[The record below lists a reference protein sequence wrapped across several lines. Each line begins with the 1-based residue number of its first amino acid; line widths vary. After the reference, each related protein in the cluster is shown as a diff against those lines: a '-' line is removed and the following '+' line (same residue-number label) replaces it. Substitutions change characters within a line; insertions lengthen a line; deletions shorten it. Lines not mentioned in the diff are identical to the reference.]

1 MVLLRLQDIS
11 LSYGARPLLKEVN
24 FAISKGERVC
34 LVGRNGEGK
43 SSLLRVV
50 AKEVIPDDGEI
61 IHNSDLKIAKLNQE
75 IPEDLTETVYEVVTS
90 GLSNIGE
97 KLQQYHQL
105 IEAGENVD
113 LDALGRLQQELD
125 RLNAW
130 TIDQRISEILT
141 RLELDGD
148 KQMSAL
154 SGGWIRRV
162 LLAKVLVSDPDL
174 ILLDE
179 PTNHLDIEMI
189 EWLEKMLIELYQGAL
204 LFVSH
209 DRHFLDKIATKIIE
223 LDRGHL
229 TEYPGSYSD
238 YQKFKAI
245 ELHNE
250 EMERALFDKK
260 LAEEEVWIRQGIKAR
275 RTRNEG
281 RVRALKSMREE
292 RKERLDRQG
301 KATLHHE
308 EAKKSGKRVILAE
321 DVYLTLGEKPLIKNF
336 NFTLMRG
343 DKVGIIGP
351 NGAGKSTLVKLLLG
365 DIIPDSGLVEQ
376 GTQLEIA
383 YFDQLR
389 AKLDL
394 DATVVDNVGE
404 GSDFIEING
413 KKRHVI
419 SWLQDFMFTP
429 ERARSPVNS
438 LSGGERNRLL
448 LAKLFAKPFNFLVMD
463 EPTNDLD
470 IETLELLE
478 ELVANYDGTL
488 LLISHD
494 RAFLDSVVTSVLV
507 FEGEGRIE
515 EYIGGYS
522 DWQARVIAQEKERQ
536 AKEKQAKSKGS
547 DGKRIEEHKN
557 ASQSSKSNNA
567 DIDNATNST
576 NNIKSSEVKAKRKL
590 SYKETRELEALPN
603 EIAKIEQTIEELE
616 KLVQANSFYQEN
628 HQFQTEKLT
637 ELAEQNQLLEQ
648 KYERWFDLENNE

>member
-11 LSYGARPLLKEVN
+11 LAYGARPLLKEVT

-50 AKEVIPDDGEI
+50 SREVVPDEGEI
-61 IHNSDLKIAKLNQE
+61 VQSSDLKIAKLDQE
-75 IPEDLTETVYEVVTS
+75 IPEDLEDSVYDVVIS
-90 GLSNIGE
+90 GLSVAGE
-97 KLQQYHQL
+97 KLKQYHAL
-105 IEAGENVD
+105 IDEGENVD
-113 LDALGRLQQELD
+113 LDALGRLQVELD

-130 TIDQRISEILT
+130 TLDARVAEILT
-141 RLELDGD
+141 RLELDGQ
-148 KQMSAL
+148 KLMKEL

-162 LLAKVLVSDPDL
+162 LLARVLVSDPDL

-189 EWLEKMLIELYQGAL
+189 QWLEKTLVDVYQGAL

-209 DRHFLDKIATKIIE
+209 DRHFLDNIATKIIE
-223 LDRGHL
+223 LDRGNL

-238 YQKFKAI
+238 YQRFKAI

-250 EMERALFDKK
+250 EQENANFDKK
-260 LAEEEVWIRQGIKAR
+260 LAEEEVWIRQGVKAR

-292 RKERLDRQG
+292 RKERLNRQG

-308 EAKKSGKRVILAE
+308 EAKQSGKRVILAE
-321 DVYLTLGEKPLIKNF
+321 DVYLTLGGKELIKGF
-336 NFTLMRG
+336 NFSLMRG

-351 NGAGKSTLVKLLLG
+351 NGAGKSTLVKLLMG
-365 DIIPDSGLVEQ
+365 DLAPDSGVAEM

-389 AKLDL
+389 TKLDL
-394 DATVVDNVGE
+394 EATVIDNVGE
-404 GSDFIEING
+404 GSDFIEIKG
-413 KKRHVI
+413 KSRHVI

-429 ERARSPVNS
+429 ERSRSPVKS

-478 ELVANYDGTL
+478 ELVSNYEGTL

-522 DWQARVIAQEKERQ
+522 DWQERVKAREKAESDARKVAQKT
-536 AKEKQAKSKGS
+536 A
-547 DGKRIEEHKN
+547 
-557 ASQSSKSNNA
+557 
-567 DIDNATNST
+567 NATAN
-576 NNIKSSEVKAKRKL
+576 KSGPTDKPKTEVKPDVKRKL
-590 SYKETRELEALPN
+590 SFKEN
-603 EIAKIEQTIEELE
+603 QELE
-616 KLVQANSFYQEN
+616 KLPGLISGLESEIEALTALVQMAEFYQES
-628 HQFQTEKLT
+628 HEYQTEKLE
-637 ELAEQNQLLEQ
+637 ELAQKTESLEK
-648 KYERWFDLENNE
+648 KYERWLELDK

>member
-11 LSYGARPLLKEVN
+11 LAYGARPLLKEVS

-50 AKEVIPDDGEI
+50 SKEVLPDEGEI
-61 IHNSDLKIAKLNQE
+61 IQSSDLKIAKLDQE
-75 IPEDLTETVYEVVTS
+75 IPENLSETVYEVVTS
-90 GLSNIGE
+90 GLSAVGA
-97 KLQQYHQL
+97 KLQEYHQL
-105 IEAGENVD
+105 LDAGDAVD
-113 LDALGRLQQELD
+113 LDALGRVQQELD
-125 RLNAW
+125 RLDAW
-130 TIDQRISEILT
+130 TIDSRVSEILT
-141 RLELDGD
+141 RLELDGN
-148 KQMSAL
+148 KRMNEL

-162 LLAKVLVSDPDL
+162 LLARVLVSNPDL

-189 EWLEKMLIELYQGAL
+189 EWLEKTLVDIYQGAL

-223 LDRGHL
+223 LDRGNL

-245 ELHNE
+245 EMHNE
-250 EMERALFDKK
+250 EMENALFDKR

-281 RVRALKSMREE
+281 RVRALKAMRNE
-292 RKERLDRQG
+292 RSERIDRQG

-308 EAKKSGKRVILAE
+308 EAKKSGRRVILAE
-321 DVYLTLGEKPLIKNF
+321 DVSLSFGDRPLIKDF

-351 NGAGKSTLVKLLLG
+351 NGAGKSTLVKILMG
-365 DIIPDSGLVEQ
+365 DLVPDSGIVEL

-389 AKLDL
+389 TKLEL
-394 DATVVDNVGE
+394 EKTVIDNVGE
-404 GSDFIEING
+404 GSDFIEIDG

-429 ERARSPVNS
+429 ERSRSPVKS

-478 ELVANYDGTL
+478 ELVSNYEGTL

-507 FEGEGRIE
+507 FEENGRVE

-522 DWQARVIAQEKERQ
+522 DWQERVRQNTTKEV
-536 AKEKQAKSKGS
+536 K
-547 DGKRIEEHKN
+547 
-557 ASQSSKSNNA
+557 SSKVKEHTSKVV
-567 DIDNATNST
+567 TE
-576 NNIKSSEVKAKRKL
+576 KSSQVVVEKNTNKKKL
-590 SYKETRELEALPN
+590 SYNEVRELEKLPLLISQLEEAIEELEAL
-603 EIAKIEQTIEELE
+603 
-616 KLVQANSFYQEN
+616 VQSSDFYQTD
-628 HQFQTEKLT
+628 HAHQTEKLT
-637 ELAEQNQLLEQ
+637 ELADKNQMLEE
-648 KYERWFDLENNE
+648 KYERWMELENNQ

>member
-11 LSYGARPLLKEVN
+11 LAYGARPLLKEVS

-50 AKEVIPDDGEI
+50 SKEVLPDEGEI
-61 IHNSDLKIAKLNQE
+61 IQSSDLKIAKLDQE
-75 IPEDLTETVYEVVTS
+75 IPENLSETVYEVVTS
-90 GLSNIGE
+90 GLSAVGA
-97 KLQQYHQL
+97 KLQEYHQL
-105 IEAGENVD
+105 LDAGDAVD
-113 LDALGRLQQELD
+113 LDALGRVQQELD
-125 RLNAW
+125 RLDAW
-130 TIDQRISEILT
+130 TIDSRVSEILT
-141 RLELDGD
+141 RLELDGN
-148 KQMSAL
+148 KRMNEL

-162 LLAKVLVSDPDL
+162 LLARVLVSNPDL

-189 EWLEKMLIELYQGAL
+189 EWLEKTLVDIYQGAL

-223 LDRGHL
+223 LDRGNL

-245 ELHNE
+245 EVHNE
-250 EMERALFDKK
+250 EMENALFDKR

-281 RVRALKSMREE
+281 RVRALKAMRNE
-292 RKERLDRQG
+292 RSERIDRQG
-301 KATLHHE
+301 KVTLHHE
-308 EAKKSGKRVILAE
+308 EAKKSGRRVILAE
-321 DVYLTLGEKPLIKNF
+321 DVSLSFGDKPLIKDF

-351 NGAGKSTLVKLLLG
+351 NGAGKSTLVKILMG
-365 DIIPDSGLVEQ
+365 DLAPDSGVVEL

-389 AKLDL
+389 TKLDL
-394 DATVVDNVGE
+394 EKTVIDNVGE
-404 GSDFIEING
+404 GSDFIEIDG

-429 ERARSPVNS
+429 ERSRSPVKS

-478 ELVANYDGTL
+478 ELVSNYEGTL

-507 FEGEGRIE
+507 FEENGKVE

-522 DWQARVIAQEKERQ
+522 DWQERVRQNTTKEVKNSKV
-536 AKEKQAKSKGS
+536 KESPSKAVP
-547 DGKRIEEHKN
+547 E
-557 ASQSSKSNNA
+557 
-567 DIDNATNST
+567 
-576 NNIKSSEVKAKRKL
+576 KSSQVAVEKNTNKKKL
-590 SYKETRELEALPN
+590 SYN
-603 EIAKIEQTIEELE
+603 EVRELE
-616 KLVQANSFYQEN
+616 KLPQLISQLEAEIEALETLVQSADFYQTD
-628 HQFQTEKLT
+628 HAHQTEKLT
-637 ELAEQNQLLEQ
+637 ELADKNQKLEE
-648 KYERWFDLENNE
+648 KYERWMELENNQ

>member
-1 MVLLRLQDIS
+1 MVLLRLQDVS
-11 LSYGARPLLKEVN
+11 LAYGAKPLLKDVK

-43 SSLLRVV
+43 SSLLKVVSQEIIPDGGEVVFSDDLKV
-50 AKEVIPDDGEI
+50 AKLD
-61 IHNSDLKIAKLNQE
+61 QE
-75 IPEDLTETVYEVVTS
+75 IPADLEQTVYEVVTS
-90 GLSNIGE
+90 GLSQVGE
-97 KLQQYHQL
+97 KLQAYHAM
-105 IEAGENVD
+105 IDADDVD
-113 LDALGRLQQELD
+113 LTKLGVLQSELD
-125 RLNAW
+125 RLDAW
-130 TIDQRISEILT
+130 TIDSRVAEILT
-141 RLELDGD
+141 RLELDGQ
-148 KQMSAL
+148 KRMNEL

-162 LLAKVLVSDPDL
+162 LLARVLVSDPDL

-189 EWLEKMLIELYQGAL
+189 EWLEKTLVDLYRGAL

-209 DRHFLDKIATKIIE
+209 DRQFLDNVATKIIE
-223 LDRGHL
+223 LDRGNL
-229 TEYPGSYSD
+229 TEYPGSFAD
-238 YQKFKAI
+238 YQRFKEI

-250 EMERALFDKK
+250 AQENALFDKR

-281 RVRALKSMREE
+281 RVRALKAMRQE

-301 KATLHHE
+301 TALLHHE
-308 EAKKSGKRVILAE
+308 EAQKSGRRVLYAE
-321 DVYLTLGEKPLIKNF
+321 DISYSIAGKTLIKDF
-336 NFTLMRG
+336 TFTLMRG

-351 NGAGKSTLVKLLLG
+351 NGVGKSTLVKLLMG
-365 DIIPDSGLVEQ
+365 DLTPDSGEIER

-389 AKLDL
+389 TKLDL
-394 DATVVDNVGE
+394 DATVSDNVAD
-404 GSDFIEING
+404 GSDFIELKG

-429 ERARSPVNS
+429 ERARSPVKS

-448 LAKLFAKPFNFLVMD
+448 LAKLFTKPFNFLVMD

-478 ELVANYDGTL
+478 ELVANYEGTL

-507 FEGEGRIE
+507 FEGEGKIG

-522 DWQARVIAQEKERQ
+522 DWQERLKLERAQQAEKIEKTEATRKREKSSAKESPDNGKTAGNDREKAGDEKKPRKLTFKETHELAQLPEIIAQLE
-536 AKEKQAKSKGS
+536 S
-547 DGKRIEEHKN
+547 DIE
-557 ASQSSKSNNA
+557 S
-567 DIDNATNST
+567 
-576 NNIKSSEVKAKRKL
+576 
-590 SYKETRELEALPN
+590 LES
-603 EIAKIEQTIEELE
+603 
-616 KLVQANSFYQEN
+616 LVQSAQFYQES
-628 HQFQTEKLT
+628 HLYQTEKLT
-637 ELAEQNQLLEQ
+637 ELAKKSELLEE
-648 KYERWFDLENNE
+648 KYERWLELENIQ

>member
-11 LSYGARPLLKEVN
+11 LAYGARPLLKDVN

-50 AKEVIPDDGEI
+50 SKEVLPDDGEI
-61 IHNSDLKIAKLNQE
+61 VQSSDLKIAKLDQE
-75 IPEDLTETVYEVVTS
+75 IPEKLDCSVYEMVTS
-90 GLSNIGE
+90 GLSAVGA
-97 KLQQYHQL
+97 KLQEYHTL
-105 IEAGENVD
+105 LEAGDQVD
-113 LDALGRLQQELD
+113 LDALGRVQQELD
-125 RLNAW
+125 RLDAW
-130 TIDQRISEILT
+130 TIDSRVSETLT
-141 RLELDGD
+141 RLELDGH
-148 KQMSAL
+148 KQMNEL

-162 LLAKVLVSDPDL
+162 LLARVLVSDPDL

-189 EWLEKMLIELYQGAL
+189 EWLEKTLVDVYQGAL

-223 LDRGHL
+223 LDRGNL

-238 YQKFKAI
+238 YQRNKAI
-245 ELHNE
+245 EIHNE
-250 EMERALFDKK
+250 EMENALFDKR

-281 RVRALKSMREE
+281 RVRALKAMRQE
-292 RKERLDRQG
+292 RSERLDRQG

-308 EAKKSGKRVILAE
+308 EAKKSGRRVILAE
-321 DVYLTLGEKPLIKNF
+321 DVSLTLGNKALIKDF
-336 NFTLMRG
+336 DFTLMRG

-351 NGAGKSTLVKLLLG
+351 NGAGKSTLVKLLMG
-365 DIIPDSGLVEQ
+365 DLVPDSGLVEM

-389 AKLDL
+389 TKLDL
-394 DATVVDNVGE
+394 EATVVDNVGE
-404 GSDFIEING
+404 GSDFIDIHG

-429 ERARSPVNS
+429 ERARSPVKS

-478 ELVANYDGTL
+478 DLVSNYEGTL

-507 FEGEGRIE
+507 FEGEGRVE

-522 DWQARVIAQEKERQ
+522 DWQAR
-536 AKEKQAKSKGS
+536 KQAMAKVEAQNLKSSTSKAETKVV
-547 DGKRIEEHKN
+547 GKTVNEPVAVEK
-557 ASQSSKSNNA
+557 
-567 DIDNATNST
+567 NST
-576 NNIKSSEVKAKRKL
+576 KKKL
-590 SYKETRELEALPN
+590 SYNEVRELEQLPKL
-603 EIAKIEQTIEELE
+603 ISELE
-616 KLVQANSFYQEN
+616 ARIETLEALVQSAEFYQED
-628 HQFQTEKLT
+628 HAFQSDKLT
-637 ELAEQNQLLEQ
+637 ELADKNQLLEE
-648 KYERWFDLENNE
+648 KYERWLELENNQ

>member
-11 LSYGARPLLKEVN
+11 LAYGARPLLKDVT

-50 AKEVIPDDGEI
+50 SKEVLPDEGEI
-61 IHNSDLKIAKLNQE
+61 VQSSDLKIAKLDQE
-75 IPEDLTETVYEVVTS
+75 IPEDLDDTVYEVVTS
-90 GLSNIGE
+90 GLSEAGA
-97 KLQQYHQL
+97 KLQQYHAL
-105 IEAGENVD
+105 IEAGAED
-113 LDALGRLQQELD
+113 LDLLGRLQQDLD

-130 TIDQRISEILT
+130 TLDSRVNEVLT
-141 RLELDGD
+141 RLELDGT
-148 KQMSAL
+148 KRMSAL

-162 LLAKVLVSDPDL
+162 LLARVLVSDPDL

-189 EWLEKMLIELYQGAL
+189 EWLEKTLVDVYQGAL

-209 DRHFLDKIATKIIE
+209 DRHFLDNIATKIIE
-223 LDRGHL
+223 LDRGNL

-238 YQKFKAI
+238 YQKYKAI

-250 EMERALFDKK
+250 EMENALFDKR

-292 RKERLDRQG
+292 RSERLDRQG

-308 EAKKSGKRVILAE
+308 EAKKSGRRVILAE
-321 DVYLTLGEKPLIKNF
+321 NVAHTFGDKPLIKNF
-336 NFTLMRG
+336 NFSLMRG

-351 NGAGKSTLVKLLLG
+351 NGAGKSTLVKLLMG
-365 DIIPDSGLVEQ
+365 DIAPNSGNIEM

-389 AKLDL
+389 TKLDL
-394 DATVVDNVGE
+394 EATVIDNVGE
-404 GSDFIEING
+404 GSDFIDIHG

-429 ERARSPVNS
+429 ERARSPVKS

-478 ELVANYDGTL
+478 ELVSNYEGTL

-507 FEGEGRIE
+507 FEGEGRVE

-522 DWQARVIAQEKERQ
+522 DWQARVKQL
-536 AKEKQAKSKGS
+536 AKNEAT
-547 DGKRIEEHKN
+547 
-557 ASQSSKSNNA
+557 SQVNNA
-567 DIDNATNST
+567 NNANSA
-576 NNIKSSEVKAKRKL
+576 KRDAASKAAKTEGTSPNTKMPETPAAPKRKL
-590 SYKETRELEALPN
+590 SYKEAREVEQLPKQISELEEAIEALEAL
-603 EIAKIEQTIEELE
+603 IQSAD
-616 KLVQANSFYQEN
+616 FYQEN
-628 HQFQTEKLT
+628 YEYQADKLSK
-637 ELAEQNQLLEQ
+637 LAEKNQLLEE
-648 KYERWFDLENNE
+648 KYERWLELENNQ

>member
-11 LSYGARPLLKEVN
+11 LAYGARPLLKDVN

-50 AKEVIPDDGEI
+50 SKEVLPDEGEI
-61 IHNSDLKIAKLNQE
+61 VQSSDLKIAKLDQE
-75 IPEDLTETVYEVVTS
+75 IPENLDHTVYEMVTS
-90 GLSNIGE
+90 GLSAVGA
-97 KLQQYHQL
+97 KLQEYHTL
-105 IEAGENVD
+105 LEAGDQVD
-113 LDALGRLQQELD
+113 LDALGRVQQELD
-125 RLNAW
+125 RLDAW
-130 TIDQRISEILT
+130 TIDSRVSETLT
-141 RLELDGD
+141 RLELDGQ
-148 KQMSAL
+148 KSMKEL

-162 LLAKVLVSDPDL
+162 LLARVLVSNPDL

-189 EWLEKMLIELYQGAL
+189 EWLEKTLVDVYQGAL

-223 LDRGHL
+223 LDRGNL

-238 YQKFKAI
+238 YQRNKAI
-245 ELHNE
+245 EIHNE
-250 EMERALFDKK
+250 EMENALFDKR

-281 RVRALKSMREE
+281 RVRALKAMRQE
-292 RKERLDRQG
+292 RSERLNRQG
-301 KATLHHE
+301 TATLHHE
-308 EAKKSGKRVILAE
+308 EAKKSGRRVILAE
-321 DVYLTLGEKPLIKNF
+321 DVSLSFGEKALIQDF
-336 NFTLMRG
+336 DFTLMRG

-351 NGAGKSTLVKLLLG
+351 NGAGKSTLVKLLMG
-365 DIIPDSGLVEQ
+365 DLAPDSGVIEM

-389 AKLDL
+389 TKLDL
-394 DATVVDNVGE
+394 EATVVDNVGE
-404 GSDFIEING
+404 GSDFIDIHG

-429 ERARSPVNS
+429 ERARSPVKS

-478 ELVANYDGTL
+478 ELVSNYEGTL

-507 FEGEGRIE
+507 FEGEGRVE

-522 DWQARVIAQEKERQ
+522 DWQARKEAMSAASTKNSKRNTAEKSIDKSAPKASKDTPVVEKST
-536 AKEKQAKSKGS
+536 AKK
-547 DGKRIEEHKN
+547 
-557 ASQSSKSNNA
+557 
-567 DIDNATNST
+567 
-576 NNIKSSEVKAKRKL
+576 KL
-590 SYKETRELEALPN
+590 SYNEVRELELLPKMIS
-603 EIAKIEQTIEELE
+603 ELEAAIEQLE
-616 KLVQANSFYQEN
+616 ALVQSTEFYQED
-628 HQFQTEKLT
+628 HAFQTEKLT
-637 ELAEQNQLLEQ
+637 ELADKNQLLEE
-648 KYERWFDLENNE
+648 KYERWLELENNQ

>member
-11 LSYGARPLLKEVN
+11 LAYGARPLLKDVN

-50 AKEVIPDDGEI
+50 SKEVLPDEGEI
-61 IHNSDLKIAKLNQE
+61 VQSSDLKIAKLDQE
-75 IPEDLTETVYEVVTS
+75 IPEDLDHTVYEVVTS
-90 GLSNIGE
+90 GLSAVGA
-97 KLQQYHQL
+97 KLQEYHTL
-105 IEAGENVD
+105 LEAGDQVD
-113 LDALGRLQQELD
+113 LDALGRVQQELD
-125 RLNAW
+125 RLDAW
-130 TIDQRISEILT
+130 TIDSRVSETLT
-141 RLELDGD
+141 RLELDGQ
-148 KQMSAL
+148 KSMKEL

-162 LLAKVLVSDPDL
+162 LLARVLVSNPDL

-189 EWLEKMLIELYQGAL
+189 EWLEKTLVDLYQGAL

-223 LDRGHL
+223 LDRGNL

-238 YQKFKAI
+238 YQRNKAI
-245 ELHNE
+245 EIHNE
-250 EMERALFDKK
+250 EMENALFDKR

-281 RVRALKSMREE
+281 RVRALKAMRQE

-308 EAKKSGKRVILAE
+308 EAKKSGRRVILAE
-321 DVYLTLGEKPLIKNF
+321 DVSLTLGGKTLIKDF
-336 NFTLMRG
+336 NFSLMRG

-351 NGAGKSTLVKLLLG
+351 NGAGKSTLVKLLMG
-365 DIIPDSGLVEQ
+365 DLAPDSGVVEM

-389 AKLDL
+389 TKLDL
-394 DATVVDNVGE
+394 EATVVDNVGE
-404 GSDFIEING
+404 GSDFIDIHG

-429 ERARSPVNS
+429 ERARSPVKS

-478 ELVANYDGTL
+478 DLVSNYEGTL

-507 FEGEGRIE
+507 FEGDGCVE

-522 DWQARVIAQEKERQ
+522 DWQER
-536 AKEKQAKSKGS
+536 KQALAAASVKNVKSHTAGIKS
-547 DGKRIEEHKN
+547 AEKN
-557 ASQSSKSNNA
+557 ADKGQNNSSLAEKS
-567 DIDNATNST
+567 
-576 NNIKSSEVKAKRKL
+576 VAKKKL
-590 SYKETRELEALPN
+590 SYNEVRELEQLPK
-603 EIAKIEQTIEELE
+603 KISELE
-616 KLVQANSFYQEN
+616 AAIENLEALVQSAEFYQED
-628 HQFQTEKLT
+628 HAFQTEKLT
-637 ELAEQNQLLEQ
+637 ELADKNQLLEE
-648 KYERWFDLENNE
+648 KYERWLELENNQ

>member
-11 LSYGARPLLKEVN
+11 LAYGARPLLKDVN

-50 AKEVIPDDGEI
+50 SKEVLPDDGEI
-61 IHNSDLKIAKLNQE
+61 VQSSDLKIAKLDQE
-75 IPEDLTETVYEVVTS
+75 IPEKLDCSVYEMVTS
-90 GLSNIGE
+90 GLSAVGA
-97 KLQQYHQL
+97 KLQEYHTL
-105 IEAGENVD
+105 LEAGDQVD
-113 LDALGRLQQELD
+113 LDALGRVQQELD
-125 RLNAW
+125 RLDAW
-130 TIDQRISEILT
+130 TIDSRVSETLT
-141 RLELDGD
+141 RLELDGH
-148 KQMSAL
+148 KQMNEL

-162 LLAKVLVSDPDL
+162 LLARVLVSDPDL

-189 EWLEKMLIELYQGAL
+189 EWLEKTLVDVYQGAL

-223 LDRGHL
+223 LDRGNL

-238 YQKFKAI
+238 YQRNKAI
-245 ELHNE
+245 EIHNE
-250 EMERALFDKK
+250 EMENALFDKR

-281 RVRALKSMREE
+281 RVRALKAMRQE
-292 RKERLDRQG
+292 RSERLDRQG

-308 EAKKSGKRVILAE
+308 EAKKSGRRVILAE
-321 DVYLTLGEKPLIKNF
+321 DVSLTLGNKALIKDF
-336 NFTLMRG
+336 DFTLMRG

-351 NGAGKSTLVKLLLG
+351 NGAGKSTLVKLLMG
-365 DIIPDSGLVEQ
+365 DLVPDSGLVEM

-389 AKLDL
+389 TKLDL
-394 DATVVDNVGE
+394 EATVVDNVGE
-404 GSDFIEING
+404 GSDFIDIHG

-429 ERARSPVNS
+429 ERARSPVKS

-478 ELVANYDGTL
+478 DLVSNYEGTL

-507 FEGEGRIE
+507 FEGDGRVE

-522 DWQARVIAQEKERQ
+522 DWQAR
-536 AKEKQAKSKGS
+536 KQAMAKVEALNLKSSTLKAETKVV
-547 DGKRIEEHKN
+547 GKIVNEPAAVEK
-557 ASQSSKSNNA
+557 
-567 DIDNATNST
+567 NST
-576 NNIKSSEVKAKRKL
+576 KKKL
-590 SYKETRELEALPN
+590 SYNEVRELEQLPKL
-603 EIAKIEQTIEELE
+603 ISELE
-616 KLVQANSFYQEN
+616 ARIETLEALVQSAEFYQED
-628 HQFQTEKLT
+628 HAFQSDKLT
-637 ELAEQNQLLEQ
+637 ELADKNQLLEE
-648 KYERWFDLENNE
+648 KYERWLELENNQ

>member
-11 LSYGARPLLKEVN
+11 LAYGARPLLKDVT

-50 AKEVIPDDGEI
+50 SKEVLPDEGEI
-61 IHNSDLKIAKLNQE
+61 VQSSDLKIAKLDQE
-75 IPEDLTETVYEVVTS
+75 IPEDLDDTVYEVVTS
-90 GLSNIGE
+90 GLSEAGA
-97 KLQQYHQL
+97 KLQQYHAL
-105 IEAGENVD
+105 IEAGAED
-113 LDALGRLQQELD
+113 LDLLGRLQQDLD

-130 TIDQRISEILT
+130 TLDSRVNEVLT
-141 RLELDGD
+141 RLELDGT
-148 KQMSAL
+148 KRMSAL

-162 LLAKVLVSDPDL
+162 LLARVLVSDPDL

-189 EWLEKMLIELYQGAL
+189 EWLEKTLVDVYQGAL

-209 DRHFLDKIATKIIE
+209 DRHFLDNIATKIIE
-223 LDRGHL
+223 LDRGNL

-238 YQKFKAI
+238 YQKYKAI

-250 EMERALFDKK
+250 EMENALFDKR

-281 RVRALKSMREE
+281 RVRALKAMREE
-292 RKERLDRQG
+292 RSERLDRQG

-308 EAKKSGKRVILAE
+308 EAKKSGRRVILAE
-321 DVYLTLGEKPLIKNF
+321 NVAHTFGDKPLIKNF
-336 NFTLMRG
+336 NFSLMRG

-351 NGAGKSTLVKLLLG
+351 NGAGKSTLVKLLMG
-365 DIIPDSGLVEQ
+365 DIAPNSGNIEM

-389 AKLDL
+389 TKLDL
-394 DATVVDNVGE
+394 EATVIDNVGE
-404 GSDFIEING
+404 GSDFIDIHG

-429 ERARSPVNS
+429 ERARSPVKS

-478 ELVANYDGTL
+478 ELVSNYEGTL

-507 FEGEGRIE
+507 FEGEGRVE

-522 DWQARVIAQEKERQ
+522 DWQERVKQL
-536 AKEKQAKSKGS
+536 AKNEATT
-547 DGKRIEEHKN
+547 RANN
-557 ASQSSKSNNA
+557 ASAKRDTSSKVA
-567 DIDNATNST
+567 KAEATSANT
-576 NNIKSSEVKAKRKL
+576 KMPETPAAPKRKL
-590 SYKETRELEALPN
+590 SYKEVREMEQLPKQISELEEAIEALEAL
-603 EIAKIEQTIEELE
+603 IQSAD
-616 KLVQANSFYQEN
+616 FYQEN
-628 HQFQTEKLT
+628 HEYQADKLSK
-637 ELAEQNQLLEQ
+637 LAEKNQLLEE
-648 KYERWFDLENNE
+648 KYERWLELENNQ

>member
-11 LSYGARPLLKEVN
+11 LAYGARPLLKDVT

-50 AKEVIPDDGEI
+50 SKEVLPDEGEI
-61 IHNSDLKIAKLNQE
+61 VQSSDLKIAKLDQE
-75 IPEDLTETVYEVVTS
+75 IPEDLDDTVYEVVTS
-90 GLSNIGE
+90 GLSEAGA
-97 KLQQYHQL
+97 KLQQYHAL
-105 IEAGENVD
+105 IEAGAED
-113 LDALGRLQQELD
+113 LDLLGRLQQDLD

-130 TIDQRISEILT
+130 TLDSRVNEVLT
-141 RLELDGD
+141 RLELDGT
-148 KQMSAL
+148 KRMSEL

-162 LLAKVLVSDPDL
+162 LLARVLVSDPDL

-189 EWLEKMLIELYQGAL
+189 EWLEKTLVDVYQGAL

-209 DRHFLDKIATKIIE
+209 DRHFLDNIATKIIE
-223 LDRGHL
+223 LDRGNL

-238 YQKFKAI
+238 YQKYKAI

-250 EMERALFDKK
+250 EMENALFDKR

-292 RKERLDRQG
+292 RSERLDRQG

-308 EAKKSGKRVILAE
+308 EAKKSGRRVILAE
-321 DVYLTLGEKPLIKNF
+321 NVAHTFGDKPLIKNF
-336 NFTLMRG
+336 NFSLMRG

-351 NGAGKSTLVKLLLG
+351 NGAGKSTLVKLLMG
-365 DIIPDSGLVEQ
+365 DIAPNSGNIEM

-389 AKLDL
+389 TKLDL
-394 DATVVDNVGE
+394 EATVIDNVGE
-404 GSDFIEING
+404 GSDFIDIHG

-429 ERARSPVNS
+429 ERARSPVKS

-478 ELVANYDGTL
+478 ELVSNYEGTL

-507 FEGEGRIE
+507 FEGEGRVE

-522 DWQARVIAQEKERQ
+522 DWQARVKQLAKNEATSQ
-536 AKEKQAKSKGS
+536 A
-547 DGKRIEEHKN
+547 
-557 ASQSSKSNNA
+557 NNA
-567 DIDNATNST
+567 NNANSA
-576 NNIKSSEVKAKRKL
+576 KRDAASKAAKTEGTSPNTKMPETPAAPKRKL
-590 SYKETRELEALPN
+590 SYKEAREVEQLPKQISELEGAIEALEAL
-603 EIAKIEQTIEELE
+603 IQSAD
-616 KLVQANSFYQEN
+616 FYQEN
-628 HQFQTEKLT
+628 HEYQADKLSK
-637 ELAEQNQLLEQ
+637 LAEKNQLLEE
-648 KYERWFDLENNE
+648 KYERWLELENNQ

>member
-11 LSYGARPLLKEVN
+11 LAYGARPLLKGVN

-50 AKEVIPDDGEI
+50 SKEVLPDDGEI
-61 IHNSDLKIAKLNQE
+61 IQSSDLKIAKLNQE
-75 IPEDLTETVYEVVTS
+75 IPENLDNTVYEVVTS
-90 GLSNIGE
+90 GLSAIGE
-97 KLQQYHQL
+97 KLQEYHTL
-105 IEAGENVD
+105 LEAGDNVD
-113 LDALGRLQQELD
+113 LEALGKVQQELD
-125 RLNAW
+125 RLDAW
-130 TIDQRISEILT
+130 TIDSRISETLT
-141 RLELDGD
+141 RLELDGHKRMD
-148 KQMSAL
+148 EL

-162 LLAKVLVSDPDL
+162 LLARVLVSDPDL

-189 EWLEKMLIELYQGAL
+189 EWLEKTLIDIYQGAL

-223 LDRGHL
+223 LDRGNL
-229 TEYPGSYSD
+229 TEYPGSYSN
-238 YQKFKAI
+238 YQRNKAI
-245 ELHNE
+245 EIHNE
-250 EMERALFDKK
+250 EMENALFDKR

-281 RVRALKSMREE
+281 RVRALKAMRQE

-308 EAKKSGKRVILAE
+308 EAKKSGRRVILAE
-321 DVYLTLGEKPLIKNF
+321 DVSLSLGDKPLIKHF

-351 NGAGKSTLVKLLLG
+351 NGAGKSTLVKLLMG
-365 DIIPDSGLVEQ
+365 DLIPDSGLVEM

-389 AKLDL
+389 TKLDL
-394 DATVVDNVGE
+394 EATVVDNVGE
-404 GSDFIEING
+404 GSDFIEIHG

-429 ERARSPVNS
+429 ERARSPVKS

-478 ELVANYDGTL
+478 ELVSNYEGTL

-507 FEGEGRIE
+507 FEGEGRVE

-522 DWQARVIAQEKERQ
+522 DWQERMQAMAKVEAEQ
-536 AKEKQAKSKGS
+536 AKKGAKPVVKTA
-547 DGKRIEEHKN
+547 E
-557 ASQSSKSNNA
+557 
-567 DIDNATNST
+567 
-576 NNIKSSEVKAKRKL
+576 KAKTEQDFVEKSTVKKKL
-590 SYKETRELEALPN
+590 SYNEVRELEQLPKLISHL
-603 EIAKIEQTIEELE
+603 EADIETLE
-616 KLVQANSFYQEN
+616 ALVQSAEFYQED
-628 HQFQTEKLT
+628 HEFQSEKLT
-637 ELAEQNQLLEQ
+637 ELADKNQLLEE
-648 KYERWFDLENNE
+648 KYERWLELENNQ

>member
-1 MVLLRLQDIS
+1 MVSR
-11 LSYGARPLLKEVN
+11 EV
-24 FAISKGERVC
+24 V
-34 LVGRNGEGK
+34 
-43 SSLLRVV
+43 
-50 AKEVIPDDGEI
+50 PDEGEI
-61 IHNSDLKIAKLNQE
+61 VQSSDLKIAKLDQE
-75 IPEDLTETVYEVVTS
+75 IPENLDATVYEVVTS
-90 GLSNIGE
+90 GLSAVGD
-97 KLQQYHQL
+97 KLKQYHAL
-105 IEAGENVD
+105 IEDGENVD
-113 LDALGRLQQELD
+113 LDALGRLQVDLD

-130 TIDQRISEILT
+130 SIDARISEILT
-141 RLELDGD
+141 RLELDGS
-148 KQMSAL
+148 KRMNEL

-162 LLAKVLVSDPDL
+162 LLARVLVSDPDL

-189 EWLEKMLIELYQGAL
+189 EWLEKTLVDVYQGAL

-209 DRHFLDKIATKIIE
+209 DRHFLDNIATKIIE
-223 LDRGHL
+223 LDRGNL
-229 TEYPGSYSD
+229 TEYPGSFSD
-238 YQKFKAI
+238 YQRFKAI

-250 EMERALFDKK
+250 AQENALFDKR

-281 RVRALKSMREE
+281 RVRALKAMREE
-292 RKERLDRQG
+292 RRERLDRQG

-308 EAKKSGKRVILAE
+308 EAKKSGRRVLFAE
-321 DVYLTLGEKPLIKNF
+321 DVSLELGGKKLIKNF
-336 NFTLMRG
+336 DFTLMRG

-351 NGAGKSTLVKLLLG
+351 NGAGKSTLVKLLMG
-365 DIIPDSGLVEQ
+365 DIVPDSGLVEM

-429 ERARSPVNS
+429 ERARSPVKS

-478 ELVANYDGTL
+478 DLVSNYEGTL

-494 RAFLDSVVTSVLV
+494 RSFLDSVVTSVLV
-507 FEGEGRIE
+507 FEGEGRVA
-515 EYIGGYS
+515 EYIGGYT
-522 DWQARVIAQEKERQ
+522 DWQARVSAREKAEAEAKKLV
-536 AKEKQAKSKGS
+536 AKEASKSKAPAQNS
-547 DGKRIEEHKN
+547 DSKN
-557 ASQSSKSNNA
+557 APKN
-567 DIDNATNST
+567 D
-576 NNIKSSEVKAKRKL
+576 VKVEKRKL
-590 SYKETRELEALPN
+590 SFKENKELEELPGLISKLEADIEALEAL
-603 EIAKIEQTIEELE
+603 
-616 KLVQANSFYQEN
+616 VQQPEFYQESHE
-628 HQFQTEKLT
+628 HQTKKLS
-637 ELAEQNQLLEQ
+637 ELSDKTQLLEE
-648 KYERWFDLENNE
+648 KYERWLELEK

>member
-1 MVLLRLQDIS
+1 MVLLRLQDVS
-11 LSYGARPLLKEVN
+11 LAYGAKPLLKDVT

-43 SSLLRVV
+43 SSLLKVV
-50 AKEVIPDDGEI
+50 SQEIMPDGGEVVFSD
-61 IHNSDLKIAKLNQE
+61 DLKIAKLDQE
-75 IPEDLTETVYEVVTS
+75 IPTDLEQSVYEVVTS
-90 GLSNIGE
+90 GLSQVGE
-97 KLQQYHQL
+97 KLQQYHAM
-105 IEAGENVD
+105 IDAGDNVD
-113 LDALGRLQQELD
+113 LAKLGDLQSELD

-130 TIDQRISEILT
+130 TLDSRVAEILT
-141 RLELDGD
+141 RLELDGQ
-148 KQMSAL
+148 KRMNEL

-162 LLAKVLVSDPDL
+162 LLARVLVSDPDL

-189 EWLEKMLIELYQGAL
+189 EWLEKTLIDLYRGAL

-209 DRHFLDKIATKIIE
+209 DRQFLDNVATKIIE
-223 LDRGHL
+223 LDRGNL
-229 TEYPGSYSD
+229 TEYPGSFSD
-238 YQKFKAI
+238 YQRFKEI

-250 EMERALFDKK
+250 AQENALFDKR

-281 RVRALKSMREE
+281 RVRALKAMRQE
-292 RKERLDRQG
+292 RKERLERQG
-301 KATLHHE
+301 KAVLHHE
-308 EAKKSGKRVILAE
+308 EAQKSGKRVLYADDISYSVA
-321 DVYLTLGEKPLIKNF
+321 GKNLIKDF
-336 NFTLMRG
+336 TFTLMRG

-351 NGAGKSTLVKLLLG
+351 NGVGKSTLVKLLMG
-365 DIIPDSGLVEQ
+365 DLEPDSGHIER

-389 AKLDL
+389 TKLDL
-394 DATVVDNVGE
+394 NATVSDNVAD
-404 GSDFIEING
+404 GSDFIDIKG

-448 LAKLFAKPFNFLVMD
+448 LAKLFTKPFNFLVMD

-478 ELVANYDGTL
+478 ELVANYEGTL

-507 FEGEGRIE
+507 FEGEGKIG

-522 DWQARVIAQEKERQ
+522 DWQERLAAKNAEMQAAERKREKSVAKESQADDKKVSSNLDKKRGENENKPRKLTFKETHELAQLPEIIAQLE
-536 AKEKQAKSKGS
+536 S
-547 DGKRIEEHKN
+547 DI
-557 ASQSSKSNNA
+557 
-567 DIDNATNST
+567 
-576 NNIKSSEVKAKRKL
+576 
-590 SYKETRELEALPN
+590 EAL
-603 EIAKIEQTIEELE
+603 ET
-616 KLVQANSFYQEN
+616 LVQSAQFYQES
-628 HQFQTEKLT
+628 HLYQTDKLT
-637 ELAEQNQLLEQ
+637 ELAEKSALLEE
-648 KYERWFDLENNE
+648 KYERWLELENIQ

>member
-11 LSYGARPLLKEVN
+11 LAYGARPLLKDVT

-50 AKEVIPDDGEI
+50 SKEVLPDEGEI
-61 IHNSDLKIAKLNQE
+61 VQSSDLKIAKLDQE
-75 IPEDLTETVYEVVTS
+75 IPEDLDDTVYEVVTS
-90 GLSNIGE
+90 GLSEAGG
-97 KLQQYHQL
+97 KLQQYHAL
-105 IEAGENVD
+105 IEAGAED
-113 LDALGRLQQELD
+113 LDLLGRLQQDLD

-130 TIDQRISEILT
+130 TLDSRVNEVLT
-141 RLELDGD
+141 RLELDGT
-148 KQMSAL
+148 KRMSEL

-162 LLAKVLVSDPDL
+162 LLARVLVSDPDL

-189 EWLEKMLIELYQGAL
+189 EWLEKTLVDVYQGAL

-209 DRHFLDKIATKIIE
+209 DRHFLDNIATKIIE
-223 LDRGHL
+223 LDRGNL

-238 YQKFKAI
+238 YQKYKAI

-250 EMERALFDKK
+250 EMENALFDKR

-292 RKERLDRQG
+292 RSERLDRQG

-308 EAKKSGKRVILAE
+308 EAKKSGRRVILAE
-321 DVYLTLGEKPLIKNF
+321 NVAHTFGDKPLINNF
-336 NFTLMRG
+336 NFSLMRG

-351 NGAGKSTLVKLLLG
+351 NGAGKSTLVKLLMG
-365 DIIPDSGLVEQ
+365 DIAPNSGNIEM

-389 AKLDL
+389 TKLDL
-394 DATVVDNVGE
+394 EATVIDNVGE
-404 GSDFIEING
+404 GSDFIDIHG

-429 ERARSPVNS
+429 ERARSPVKS

-478 ELVANYDGTL
+478 ELVSNYEGTL

-507 FEGEGRIE
+507 FEGEGRVE

-522 DWQARVIAQEKERQ
+522 DWQARVKQLAKNEATSQ
-536 AKEKQAKSKGS
+536 A
-547 DGKRIEEHKN
+547 
-557 ASQSSKSNNA
+557 NNA
-567 DIDNATNST
+567 NNANSA
-576 NNIKSSEVKAKRKL
+576 KRDAASKAAKTEGTSPNTKMPETPAAPKRKL
-590 SYKETRELEALPN
+590 SYKEAREVEQLPKQISELEEAIEALEAL
-603 EIAKIEQTIEELE
+603 IQSAD
-616 KLVQANSFYQEN
+616 FYQEN
-628 HQFQTEKLT
+628 HEYQADKLSK
-637 ELAEQNQLLEQ
+637 LAEKNQLLEE
-648 KYERWFDLENNE
+648 KYERWLELENNQ

>member
-11 LSYGARPLLKEVN
+11 LAYGARPLLKEVS

-50 AKEVIPDDGEI
+50 SKEVLPDEGEI
-61 IHNSDLKIAKLNQE
+61 IQSSDLKIAKLDQE
-75 IPEDLTETVYEVVTS
+75 IPENLSETVYEVVTS
-90 GLSNIGE
+90 GLSAVGA
-97 KLQQYHQL
+97 KLQEYHQL
-105 IEAGENVD
+105 LDAGDAVD
-113 LDALGRLQQELD
+113 LDALERVQQELD
-125 RLNAW
+125 RLDAW
-130 TIDQRISEILT
+130 TIDSRVSEILT
-141 RLELDGD
+141 RLELDGN
-148 KQMSAL
+148 KRMNEL

-162 LLAKVLVSDPDL
+162 LLARVLVSNPDL

-189 EWLEKMLIELYQGAL
+189 EWLEKTLVDIYQGAL

-223 LDRGHL
+223 LDRGNL

-245 ELHNE
+245 EMHNE
-250 EMERALFDKK
+250 EMENALFDKR

-281 RVRALKSMREE
+281 RVRALKAMRNE
-292 RKERLDRQG
+292 RSERIDRQG

-308 EAKKSGKRVILAE
+308 EAKKSGRRVILAE
-321 DVYLTLGEKPLIKNF
+321 DVSLSFGDKPLIKDF

-351 NGAGKSTLVKLLLG
+351 NGAGKSTLVKILMG
-365 DIIPDSGLVEQ
+365 DLVPDSGIVEL

-389 AKLDL
+389 TKLEL
-394 DATVVDNVGE
+394 EKTVIDNVGE
-404 GSDFIEING
+404 GSDFIEIDG

-429 ERARSPVNS
+429 ERSRSPVKS

-478 ELVANYDGTL
+478 ELVSNYEGTL

-507 FEGEGRIE
+507 FEENGRVE

-522 DWQARVIAQEKERQ
+522 DWQERVRQNTTKEV
-536 AKEKQAKSKGS
+536 K
-547 DGKRIEEHKN
+547 
-557 ASQSSKSNNA
+557 SSKVKEHTSKVV
-567 DIDNATNST
+567 TE
-576 NNIKSSEVKAKRKL
+576 KSSQVVVEKNTNKKKL
-590 SYKETRELEALPN
+590 SYNEVRELEKLPLLISQLEEAIEELEAL
-603 EIAKIEQTIEELE
+603 
-616 KLVQANSFYQEN
+616 VQSSDFYQTD
-628 HQFQTEKLT
+628 HAHQTEKLT
-637 ELAEQNQLLEQ
+637 ELADKNQMLEE
-648 KYERWFDLENNE
+648 KYERWMELENNQ

>member
-11 LSYGARPLLKEVN
+11 LSYGARPLLKDVN

-50 AKEVIPDDGEI
+50 AKEVNPDDGEI
-61 IHNSDLKIAKLNQE
+61 IHNSDLKIAKLDQE
-75 IPEDLTETVYEVVTS
+75 IPEKLHETVYEVVTG
-90 GLSNIGE
+90 GLSAVGE

-105 IEAGENVD
+105 IDAGESVD
-113 LDALGRLQQELD
+113 LDQLGRLQQELD

-130 TIDQRISEILT
+130 TIDQKVSEVLT
-141 RLELDGD
+141 RLELDGSVI
-148 KQMSAL
+148 MSNL

-189 EWLEKMLIELYQGAL
+189 EWLEKTLIELYQGAL

-250 EMERALFDKK
+250 AQENALFDKR

-281 RVRALKSMREE
+281 RVRALKAMREE
-292 RKERLDRQG
+292 RNARIDRQG

-308 EAKKSGKRVILAE
+308 EAKKSGRRVILAE
-321 DVYLTLGEKPLIKNF
+321 QVYLTLGGKPLIQNF
-336 NFTLMRG
+336 NFSLMRG

-351 NGAGKSTLVKLLLG
+351 NGAGKSTLVKVLLG
-365 DIIPDSGLVEQ
+365 DIAPDSGVVEL

-389 AKLDL
+389 SKLDL
-394 DATVVDNVGE
+394 EATVIDNVGE
-404 GSDFIEING
+404 GSDFIDIQG

-429 ERARSPVNS
+429 ERARSPVKS

-478 ELVANYDGTL
+478 DLIGNYEGTL

-507 FEGEGRIE
+507 FEEEGHIE

-522 DWQARVIAQEKERQ
+522 DWQRKAEELGKLP
-536 AKEKQAKSKGS
+536 KKNSK
-547 DGKRIEEHKN
+547 KIKTTN
-557 ASQSSKSNNA
+557 AA
-567 DIDNATNST
+567 AVDEGALAST
-576 NNIKSSEVKAKRKL
+576 NVQRTDNSSKRKL
-590 SYKETRELEALPN
+590 SYKETRELEVLPG
-603 EIAKIEQTIEELE
+603 EIAQLESDIETLE
-616 KLVQANSFYQEN
+616 ALVQSASFYQED
-628 HQFQTEKLT
+628 HAFQSEKLT
-637 ELAEQNQLLEQ
+637 ELADKNQLLEK
-648 KYERWFDLENNE
+648 KYERWLDLENNS

>member
-11 LSYGARPLLKEVN
+11 LAYGARPLLKDVN

-50 AKEVIPDDGEI
+50 SKEVLPDDGEI
-61 IHNSDLKIAKLNQE
+61 VQSSDLKIAKLDQE
-75 IPEDLTETVYEVVTS
+75 IPEQLDCSVYEMVTS
-90 GLSNIGE
+90 GLSAVGA
-97 KLQQYHQL
+97 KLQEYHTL
-105 IEAGENVD
+105 LEAGDQVD
-113 LDALGRLQQELD
+113 LDALGRVQQELD
-125 RLNAW
+125 RLDAW
-130 TIDQRISEILT
+130 TIDSRVSETLT
-141 RLELDGD
+141 RLELDGH
-148 KQMSAL
+148 KQMSEL

-162 LLAKVLVSDPDL
+162 LLARVLVSDPDL

-189 EWLEKMLIELYQGAL
+189 EWLEKTLVDVYQGAL

-223 LDRGHL
+223 LDRGNL

-238 YQKFKAI
+238 YQRNKAI
-245 ELHNE
+245 EIHNE
-250 EMERALFDKK
+250 EMENALFDKR

-281 RVRALKSMREE
+281 RVRALKAMRQE
-292 RKERLDRQG
+292 RSERLDRQG

-308 EAKKSGKRVILAE
+308 EAKKSGRRVILAE
-321 DVYLTLGEKPLIKNF
+321 DVSLTFGDKPLIKGF
-336 NFTLMRG
+336 DFTLMRG

-351 NGAGKSTLVKLLLG
+351 NGAGKSTLVKLLMG
-365 DIIPDSGLVEQ
+365 DLVPDSGLVEM

-389 AKLDL
+389 TKLDL
-394 DATVVDNVGE
+394 EATVVDNVGE
-404 GSDFIEING
+404 GSDFIDIHG

-429 ERARSPVNS
+429 ERARSPVKS

-478 ELVANYDGTL
+478 DLVANYEGTL

-507 FEGEGRIE
+507 FEGEGRVE

-522 DWQARVIAQEKERQ
+522 DWQKRKQAIAQADAKNLKNSGSKPAAKAVEKNVNESAQ
-536 AKEKQAKSKGS
+536 AEKNSAKK
-547 DGKRIEEHKN
+547 
-557 ASQSSKSNNA
+557 
-567 DIDNATNST
+567 
-576 NNIKSSEVKAKRKL
+576 KL
-590 SYKETRELEALPN
+590 SYNEVRELEQLPKL
-603 EIAKIEQTIEELE
+603 ISELE
-616 KLVQANSFYQEN
+616 SSIETLEALVQSAEFYQED
-628 HQFQTEKLT
+628 HAFQSEKLT
-637 ELAEQNQLLEQ
+637 ELADKNQLLEE
-648 KYERWFDLENNE
+648 KYERWLELENNQ

>member
-11 LSYGARPLLKEVN
+11 LAYGARPLLKDVT

-50 AKEVIPDDGEI
+50 SKEVLPDEGEI
-61 IHNSDLKIAKLNQE
+61 VQSSDLKIAKLDQE
-75 IPEDLTETVYEVVTS
+75 IPEDLDDTVYEVVTS
-90 GLSNIGE
+90 GLSEAGA
-97 KLQQYHQL
+97 KLQQYHAL
-105 IEAGENVD
+105 IEAGAED
-113 LDALGRLQQELD
+113 LDLLGRLQQDLD

-130 TIDQRISEILT
+130 TLDSRVNEVLT
-141 RLELDGD
+141 RLELDGT
-148 KQMSAL
+148 KRMSEL

-162 LLAKVLVSDPDL
+162 LLARVLVSDPDL

-189 EWLEKMLIELYQGAL
+189 EWLEKTLVDVYQGAL

-209 DRHFLDKIATKIIE
+209 DRHFLDNIATKIIE
-223 LDRGHL
+223 LDRGNL

-238 YQKFKAI
+238 YQKYKAI

-250 EMERALFDKK
+250 EMENALFDKR

-292 RKERLDRQG
+292 RSERLDRQG

-308 EAKKSGKRVILAE
+308 EAKKSGRRVILAE
-321 DVYLTLGEKPLIKNF
+321 NVAHTFGDKPLIKNF
-336 NFTLMRG
+336 NFSLMRG

-351 NGAGKSTLVKLLLG
+351 NGAGKSTLVKLLMG
-365 DIIPDSGLVEQ
+365 DIAPNSGNIEM

-389 AKLDL
+389 TKLDL
-394 DATVVDNVGE
+394 EATVIDNVGE
-404 GSDFIEING
+404 GSDFIDIHG

-429 ERARSPVNS
+429 ERARSPVKS

-478 ELVANYDGTL
+478 ELVSNYEGTL

-507 FEGEGRIE
+507 FEGEGRVE

-522 DWQARVIAQEKERQ
+522 DWQARVKQLAKNEATSQ
-536 AKEKQAKSKGS
+536 A
-547 DGKRIEEHKN
+547 
-557 ASQSSKSNNA
+557 NNA
-567 DIDNATNST
+567 NSA
-576 NNIKSSEVKAKRKL
+576 KRDAASKAAKTEGTSPNTKMPETPAAPKRKL
-590 SYKETRELEALPN
+590 SYKEAREVEQLPKQISELEGAIEALEAL
-603 EIAKIEQTIEELE
+603 IQSAD
-616 KLVQANSFYQEN
+616 FYQEN
-628 HQFQTEKLT
+628 HEYQADKLSK
-637 ELAEQNQLLEQ
+637 LAEKNQLLEE
-648 KYERWFDLENNE
+648 KYERWLELENNQ